1 MAQVGPETA
10 PRGPARD
17 ALGYA
22 PARLTMARRHVL
34 RPGDW
39 ASVAA
44 RLDELLAAH
53 TGEDPFEEAYKLLVA
68 KLAQE
73 AIGRGPFLGAAGEGA
88 SPAALDRWLGRA
100 ARRWPGLIEPG
111 TRTRLG
117 PVELG
122 RIASVLAG
130 VELGGDDLVG
140 LDAIFEHL
148 VTRAA
153 KGHKGQYFTPRYVV
167 AAVVS
172 MVEPRGGE
180 RLVDPACGSG
190 AFLFHAARAAP
201 GVELR
206 GLDLDPRAVRV
217 ARAMMAALGRAPAL
231 IERADSL
238 ARGPAGA
245 TRALGGF
252 DLLLTNPPFAGDVGA
267 AYAGAYELG
276 RGRRVERDVLF
287 LERSIELLRPGGR
300 FAIVLPHNKLGGAR
314 WAFVREWLL
323 RQARVAAVLALGR
336 HTFLPHTAQQA
347 SVVIGVRR
355 RRPARP
361 DPAEPIAMF
370 VSERDGKD
378 ARGRL
383 RLRADGAGIDH
394 DLGEAVASVREH
406 LAAARAE
413 EG

>member
-1 MAQVGPETA
+1 
-10 PRGPARD
+10 
-17 ALGYA
+17 
-22 PARLTMARRHVL
+22 MARRHVL
-34 RPGDW
+34 RPDDW

-73 AIGRGPFLGAAGEGA
+73 ATGRGSFLDAAGEGA
-88 SPAALDRWLGRA
+88 TPAALDRWLGRA

-117 PVELG
+117 AVALE
-122 RIASVLAG
+122 RLAG
-130 VELGGDDLVG
+130 VLTGAHLAGGDLVG

-153 KGHKGQYFTPRYVV
+153 KGQKGQYFTPRHVV
-167 AAVVS
+167 EAVVR
-172 MVEPRGGE
+172 MMEPRGGE
-180 RLVDPACGSG
+180 QVVDPACGSG

-201 GVELR
+201 KVGLR
-206 GLDLDPRAVRV
+206 GFDLDARAVRV
-217 ARAMMAALGRAPAL
+217 ARAMMAALGREPSR
-231 IERADSL
+231 IERADGL
-238 ARGPAGA
+238 ARAPSPAGQPPTIEA
-245 TRALGGF
+245 CLGERRRAFGGF

-267 AYAGAYELG
+267 AYAGEYELG

-287 LERSIELLRPGGR
+287 LERSVELVRPGGR
-300 FAIVLPHNKLGGAR
+300 FAIVLPHNKLGGER
-314 WAFVREWLL
+314 WGFAREWLL
-323 RQARVAAVLALGR
+323 RQARVVAVLALGR

-355 RRPARP
+355 RRPVRP
-361 DPAEPIAMF
+361 DPAEQIVLF
-370 VSERDGKD
+370 ISERDGKD

-383 RLRADGAGIDH
+383 RLRADGVGVDH
-394 DLGEAVASVREH
+394 DLGEAVAPVRER